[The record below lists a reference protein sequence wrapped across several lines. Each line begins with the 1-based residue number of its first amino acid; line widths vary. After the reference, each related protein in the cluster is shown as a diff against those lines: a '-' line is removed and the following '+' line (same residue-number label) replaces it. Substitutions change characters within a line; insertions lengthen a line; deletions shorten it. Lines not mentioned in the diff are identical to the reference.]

1 MTYSSSGNRGTS
13 TPITSTNF
21 NLPAADSGAEL
32 LRTGS
37 SAYSLA
43 SEAVTKYQRSDV
55 TDQIIR
61 YHQLYGGSDN
71 TQQSGLAASKSLNY
85 AKAPTMQ
92 QAEAVLARVITFT
105 FDFTGVVGLFG
116 AENAYVRVNIDVQG
130 TTDDSE
136 YAEIGW
142 TSADLIYGV
151 EPPNVAID
159 YYYGAEIYYE
169 LDQSIVNTY
178 EPAEITY
185 GVPDLPNPKVSID
198 INNIGTGNIYI
209 DNWLDVMLYTRE
221 GEMWP
226 YDRMF
231 LNPKDHFYVGFHA
244 RNTRRL
250 PFNVQCIIGKEYIN
264 ADQIREKEYITN

>member
-1 MTYSSSGNRGTS
+1 MTYSSSSNRGTS
-13 TPITSTNF
+13 TPITSTNP

-55 TDQIIR
+55 TEQIIR

-92 QAEAVLARVITFT
+92 QAEAVLARIITFT

-116 AENAYVRVNIDVQG
+116 AENAYVRVNVDVQA
-130 TTDDSE
+130 TTADSE
-136 YAEIGW
+136 YEENGW
-142 TSADLIYGV
+142 VASDIIYGI
-151 EPPNVAID
+151 EPPNVAVD
-159 YYYGAEIYYE
+159 YYYGADIDYN
-169 LDQSIVNTY
+169 LDENIVNTY
-178 EPAEITY
+178 EPADLIY
-185 GVPDLPNPKVSID
+185 DLPDLTNPKVSID

-209 DNWLDVMLYTRE
+209 DNWLDVMLYTRD

-226 YDRMF
+226 YDRMYI
-231 LNPKDHFYVGFHA
+231 NGKDHFYVGFHA

-250 PFNVQCIIGKEYIN
+250 PFNVQCVIGREYLP
-264 ADQIREKEYITN
+264 ADEIREKEYITN

>member
-1 MTYSSSGNRGTS
+1 MTYSGNTGTS
-13 TPITSTNF
+13 TPTSSDR
-21 NLPAADSGAEL
+21 PAAGSGAEI

-37 SAYSLA
+37 TAYSLA

-55 TDQIIR
+55 TEQILR

-92 QAEAVLARVITFT
+92 QAEAVSTHIITFT

-116 AENAYVRVNIDVQG
+116 AENAYVRVNLDIEA
-130 TTDDSE
+130 TTVDSAYSE
-136 YAEIGW
+136 VGW
-142 TSADLIYGV
+142 QSANIIYGV
-151 EPPNVAID
+151 EPPDICPD
-159 YYYGAEIYYE
+159 YYCGAYIYE
-169 LDQSIVNTY
+169 NLDNSIVNTY
-178 EPAEITY
+178 EPAYIEY
-185 GVPDLPNPKVSID
+185 GLPDVFNPKVSVD
-198 INNIGTGNIYI
+198 IKNIGTGNIYI
-209 DNWLDVMLYTRE
+209 DNWLDVMLYTRD

-250 PFNVQCIIGKEYIN
+250 PFNVQCIIGKEYIP
-264 ADQIREKEYITN
+264 ADQIREKQYITN

>member
-13 TPITSTNF
+13 TPITSTNP

-55 TDQIIR
+55 TEQIIR

-92 QAEAVLARVITFT
+92 QAEAVLARIITFT

-116 AENAYVRVNIDVQG
+116 AENAYVRVNVDVQA
-130 TTDDSE
+130 TTADSE
-136 YAEIGW
+136 YE
-142 TSADLIYGV
+142 
-151 EPPNVAID
+151 E
-159 YYYGAEIYYE
+159 E
-169 LDQSIVNTY
+169 
-178 EPAEITY
+178 
-185 GVPDLPNPKVSID
+185 
-198 INNIGTGNIYI
+198 
-209 DNWLDVMLYTRE
+209 WLGSCRHYLWY
-221 GEMWP
+221 
-226 YDRMF
+226 
-231 LNPKDHFYVGFHA
+231 
-244 RNTRRL
+244 
-250 PFNVQCIIGKEYIN
+250 
-264 ADQIREKEYITN
+264 